1 MSLQSLTDMVR
12 QTLFLFLS
20 LSPCVPHSFF
30 FLFYYFIIFSFF
42 IGEITFYPHEVSIHF
57 HFCLQ
62 SLKCDTLPS
71 QTFKLWQF
79 NPFSLFI
86 PKMPPSLFFFSKKKE
101 KIKKNM
107 LEWSN
112 HPIGGGRPPHLA
124 WGGSATPRPAFWGRP
139 NHSQWPTEWF
149 GCPRPAGLGIN
160 RLNELNCHN
169 LKV

>member
-86 PKMPPSLFFFSKKKE
+86 PKMPPALFFFFKKKKSKKKE
-101 KIKKNM
+101 KIKKKYAGVV
-107 LEWSN
+107 E
-112 HPIGGGRPPHLA
+112 PPHR
-124 WGGSATPRPAFWGRP
+124 WWSATPFGLGWFRHTQAGLLGAAKPLPVAHGVVRLPQTGRP
-139 NHSQWPTEWF
+139 GN
-149 GCPRPAGLGIN
+149 
-160 RLNELNCHN
+160 
-169 LKV
+169 K